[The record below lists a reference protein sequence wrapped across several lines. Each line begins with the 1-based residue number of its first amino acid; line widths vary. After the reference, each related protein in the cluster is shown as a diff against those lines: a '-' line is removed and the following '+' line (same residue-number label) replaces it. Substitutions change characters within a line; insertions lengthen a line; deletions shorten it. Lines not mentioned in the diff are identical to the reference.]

1 MAAKA
6 KYTYEDYL
14 NTPEGERYELLDGE
28 LYAKD
33 GVEEYWVADPVH
45 KMVSVM
51 LLRDGVLELAGTYVE
66 GDTVVA
72 TALEGFSVGVG
83 EIF

>member
-1 MAAKA
+1 MYA
-6 KYTYEDYL
+6 KY
-14 NTPEGERYELLDGE
+14 
-28 LYAKD
+28 
-33 GVEEYWVADPVH
+33 GVEEYWIADPVH